1 MECRFRDRRW
11 ASFRVVASLAHLA
24 RYAATRRIRP
34 HLLGV
39 RCPAH
44 HLRHDSCRVPAG
56 TPSALFLLGSDQAFH
71 FLASLL
77 ANFTRLL
84 LLLLGSERRVGAD
97 RFDLRTRI
105 ALRRPTLLHG

>member
-1 MECRFRDRRW
+1 MRPLA
-11 ASFRVVASLAHLA
+11 ASAPTFLVCAALRTTSAMIHAAFLLAH
-24 RYAATRRIRP
+24 RQRF
-34 HLLGV
+34 
-39 RCPAH
+39 
-44 HLRHDSCRVPAG
+44 
-56 TPSALFLLGSDQAFH
+56 FLLGSDQAFH